1 VAPVTQRLFQW
12 LFVALICG
20 SFAQWSAAKDITS
33 YKSTGELRWDKD
45 FRKALPAFF
54 GMRKASF
61 FWSKGLIWEQA
72 AAGLGG
78 PDDDIEKLSSSLY
91 LASACRPQSC
101 MEKAAAV
108 IKQPGQIVAVGLVEY
123 GCFDS
128 AYCMSP
134 PRPTLQ
140 LYVRGRNSEAEQAI
154 INWAQRAVG
163 PIETKVTVLK

>member
-1 VAPVTQRLFQW
+1 MAQVTQRLIQW

-33 YKSTGELRWDKD
+33 YESTNELIWDKD

-54 GMRKASF
+54 GTRKASF

-78 PDDDIEKLSSSLY
+78 SPDDIEKLSSSLY
-91 LASACRPQSC
+91 LASACRLHSC

-108 IKQPGQIVAVGLVEY
+108 IKQPSQIVAVGLVEY
-123 GCFDS
+123 GRS
-128 AYCMSP
+128 AYCKSP
-134 PRPTLQ
+134 HGQRYICTS
-140 LYVRGRNSEAEQAI
+140 RDRDSEAEQAI
-154 INWAQRAVG
+154 INWARRAVG
-163 PIETKVTVLK
+163 DVETKVTVLK

>member
-1 VAPVTQRLFQW
+1 MTQRLFQW

-54 GMRKASF
+54 GTRKASF

-72 AAGLGG
+72 ASGLGG

-91 LASACRPQSC
+91 LASACRLHSC
-101 MEKAAAV
+101 DEKAAAV

-123 GCFDS
+123 GCFRS
-128 AYCMSP
+128 AYRMPPHGQRYISMSEIGIAKP
-134 PRPTLQ
+134 SKRSLT
-140 LYVRGRNSEAEQAI
+140 GRDAL
-154 INWAQRAVG
+154 WATSKQ
-163 PIETKVTVLK
+163 K

>member
-1 VAPVTQRLFQW
+1 LFQW

-33 YKSTGELRWDKD
+33 YESTNELIRDKD

-54 GMRKASF
+54 GKRKANF

-78 PDDDIEKLSSSLY
+78 PPDDIEKLSSSLY
-91 LASACRPQSC
+91 LASACRLHSC
-101 MEKAAAV
+101 DEKAAAV

-123 GCFDS
+123 GCFRS
-128 AYCMSP
+128 AYRMPP
-134 PRPTLQ
+134 PRPTLH
-140 LYVRGRNSEAEQAI
+140 LYVRDRNSDAEQAI
-154 INWAQRAVG
+154 INWAQRAVSD
-163 PIETKVTVLK
+163 IETKVTVLK

>member
-1 VAPVTQRLFQW
+1 VTQRLFQW

-91 LASACRPQSC
+91 LASACP
-101 MEKAAAV
+101 
-108 IKQPGQIVAVGLVEY
+108 PHGQRYI
-123 GCFDS
+123 S
-128 AYCMSP
+128 MSEIGIAKP
-134 PRPTLQ
+134 SKRLLT
-140 LYVRGRNSEAEQAI
+140 GRNAL
-154 INWAQRAVG
+154 WATSKR
-163 PIETKVTVLK
+163 K